1 MNRPTYVTEAAL
13 TQFIQS
19 ALQEDVGDG
28 DHSSLAAIPADA
40 RNQARLLVK
49 DNGILAGVE
58 VAQLICQAVDP
69 SLSVQVMLT
78 DGSPVQYGDV
88 AFTVSGRA
96 QAILTAERLLLNC
109 MQRMSGIATYTH
121 QLTQLIA
128 GTKARLLDT
137 RKTTPNFRIMEKWA
151 VVIGGG
157 LNHRFG
163 LFDMIM
169 LKDNHVDYAGGIR
182 QAITATHEYLQKHN
196 KKLRIVI
203 ETRNLN
209 EVQQALDTGGI
220 DRIMLD
226 NMSPELMHEAV
237 TLVNG
242 RFETEASG
250 GITEDTIA
258 EVAATGVDFISVGAL
273 THSNKSLDLSLKAF

>member
-49 DNGILAGVE
+49 DNGRLAGVE

-69 SLSVQVMLT
+69 SLSVKVMLT

-88 AFTVSGRA
+88 AFTVTGRA

-237 TLVNG
+237 ALVNG

>member
-1 MNRPTYVTEAAL
+1 
-13 TQFIQS
+13 
-19 ALQEDVGDG
+19 
-28 DHSSLAAIPADA
+28 
-40 RNQARLLVK
+40 
-49 DNGILAGVE
+49 
-58 VAQLICQAVDP
+58 
-69 SLSVQVMLT
+69 
-78 DGSPVQYGDV
+78 
-88 AFTVSGRA
+88 
-96 QAILTAERLLLNC
+96 
-109 MQRMSGIATYTH
+109 
-121 QLTQLIA
+121 
-128 GTKARLLDT
+128 
-137 RKTTPNFRIMEKWA
+137 
-151 VVIGGG
+151 
-157 LNHRFG
+157 
-163 LFDMIM
+163 MIM

-237 TLVNG
+237 ALVNG